1 MEETSRSHSYVCVK
15 VEHVG
20 VIREKLK
27 EIREKFRVSLRE
39 VPPQTKTDCGSGS
52 LGLSVL
58 FFTVEKSEDASQIEV
73 SETACRVQVSL
84 TFFQSS
90 RIPV

>member
-27 EIREKFRVSLRE
+27 EIREKFRVSLHE
-39 VPPQTKTDCGSGS
+39 VPTPKAKTDCGADSV
-52 LGLSVL
+52 GLSVL
-58 FFTVEKSEDASQIEV
+58 FFTVEKSGDASQIEV
-73 SETACRVQVSL
+73 SQTANRVQVR
-84 TFFQSS
+84 F
-90 RIPV
+90 